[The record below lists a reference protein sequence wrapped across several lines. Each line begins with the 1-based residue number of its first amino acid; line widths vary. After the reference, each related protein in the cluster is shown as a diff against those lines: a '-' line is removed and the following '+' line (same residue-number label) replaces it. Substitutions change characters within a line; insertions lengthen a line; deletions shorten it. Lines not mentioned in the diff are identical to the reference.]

1 MPESPSQSILLER
14 LAESLA
20 GETASAT
27 FACGGCIVQS
37 ICETSEGVTIAPA
50 NPILFYEAKDGQ
62 SHKITFPAVAQEI
75 ETLSAQCDPASF
87 GVGSKERLDVEY
99 RSTWKLDNTKFA
111 TSFHP
116 FDSDIMEVV
125 KHLLFSGAVDLGAL
139 EPVVVAQLYK
149 LNAHLP
155 PARDLVLT
163 G

>member
-1 MPESPSQSILLER
+1 MPESPSQSVLLQR

-27 FACGGCIVQS
+27 FACGGRIVES
-37 ICETSEGVTIAPA
+37 ICKTSEGVTIAPA
-50 NPILFYEAKDGQ
+50 NTILFYEAKDGQ

-75 ETLSAQCDPASF
+75 ETLSAQCGLASF
-87 GVGSKERLDVEY
+87 GVGSEECLDLEY
-99 RSTWKLDNTKFA
+99 RSAWKLDNTKFA

-125 KHLLFSGAVDLGAL
+125 KHLLFSGAIDLGAL

-149 LNAHLP
+149 LIVHLP
-155 PARDLVLT
+155 PASHFALT
-163 G
+163 C